1 MTKMQYFIAII
12 ETDTEKLDTTTG
24 PQLVRRMADLKER
37 IDKIGECAYY
47 QVTDTKALIK
57 FKAELK
63 RLNP

>member
-1 MTKMQYFIAII
+1 MKMQYFIAII

-24 PQLVRRMADLKER
+24 PQLVRQMVDLKER

-47 QVTDTKALIK
+47 QVTDVASLER
-57 FKAELK
+57 FKADLK

>member
-1 MTKMQYFIAII
+1 MKMQYFIAII

-24 PQLVRRMADLKER
+24 PRLVKQMAEFKAQ

-47 QVTDTKALIK
+47 QVTDVAALK
-57 FKAELK
+57 QFKEDIK